1 VGTSEPGP
9 VVRGVGAVV
18 VVDGSILLVRR
29 GRPPQAGRWSVPGG
43 HVEPGES
50 PETAVLRELHEET
63 GLSGVCGPV
72 VLDVTVDIEGRRY
85 WITDFA
91 VTVPDR
97 RGPVASDDAE
107 AAAWVP
113 LGQLEDLDLVDGLDR
128 LIATLHG

>member
-9 VVRGVGAVV
+9 LVRGVGAVV

-50 PETAVLRELHEET
+50 PEAAVLRELGEET
-63 GLSGVCGPV
+63 GLAGVCGSI

-91 VTVPDR
+91 VTVPG
-97 RGPVASDDAE
+97 RGEPVASDDAE

-113 LGQLEDLDLVDGLDR
+113 LGQLDHLDLVDGLHR
-128 LIATLHG
+128 LIATLKG